1 VVEFPEVVKLARPRS
16 GHFDLG
22 TGYHGDLW
30 LDLDALLLRPPL
42 LRPHIR
48 WLAERLREH
57 SVDAVCGPLEGGA
70 FLAYAVADLLGAAFL
85 AGYRSPG
92 EATGY
97 HLPAVQ
103 GGIGG
108 WRVGVVDDAVN
119 AGTAVAACLEEVRGR
134 GAVPVAVAALVS
146 LGEASAMVQ
155 ARMRVPFY
163 PASTVPSRAW
173 PAERCPLCAE
183 GAPYTDPLSGDVATP
198 LPAHPRPPKMTSHEE
213 SDAPRSQDSVTGGA
227 GGPAVSHA
235 CSVMISGPGFFLDL
249 GKARLLVNSSPQ
261 PGGPACKARSIIGL
275 KSFTFSVSNHRFSA
289 LAHANISSSD
299 LERRSGRSA
308 TAITSW
314 PSPRSSAAMAGENI
328 SSSRSLTSGRWFMR

>member
-1 VVEFPEVVKLARPRS
+1 MVQLARPRS

-30 LDLDALLLRPPL
+30 LDLDALLLRPTL
-42 LRPHIR
+42 LRAHVR
-48 WLAERLREH
+48 WLADRLREH

-108 WRVGVVDDAVN
+108 WRVAVVDDTVN
-119 AGTAVAACLEEVRGR
+119 AGTAVAACLEEVRSR

-146 LGEASAMVQ
+146 LGEASTIVQ

-163 PASTVPSRAW
+163 PASTVPSRVW

-183 GAPYTDPLSGDVATP
+183 GAPFTDPLSGDVATP
-198 LPAHPRPPKMTSHEE
+198 LPVRDPS
-213 SDAPRSQDSVTGGA
+213 SDICAPLRGDSIRMA
-227 GGPAVSHA
+227 FP
-235 CSVMISGPGFFLDL
+235 
-249 GKARLLVNSSPQ
+249 
-261 PGGPACKARSIIGL
+261 PGGTPATGPTARSR
-275 KSFTFSVSNHRFSA
+275 TPA
-289 LAHANISSSD
+289 A
-299 LERRSGRSA
+299 RRAVRLPTGRPSGRSA
-308 TAITSW
+308 GPA
-314 PSPRSSAAMAGENI
+314 PGRPAGRG
-328 SSSRSLTSGRWFMR
+328 S

>member
-1 VVEFPEVVKLARPRS
+1 MVQLARPRS

-30 LDLDALLLRPPL
+30 LDLDALLLRPTL
-42 LRPHIR
+42 LRAHVR
-48 WLAERLREH
+48 WLADRLREH

-108 WRVGVVDDAVN
+108 WRVAVVDDAVN
-119 AGTAVAACLEEVRGR
+119 AGTAVAACLEEVRSR

-146 LGEASAMVQ
+146 LGEASAIVQ

-183 GAPYTDPLSGDVATP
+183 GAPFTDPLSGDVATP
-198 LPAHPRPPKMTSHEE
+198 LPA
-213 SDAPRSQDSVTGGA
+213 AA
-227 GGPAVSHA
+227 
-235 CSVMISGPGFFLDL
+235 
-249 GKARLLVNSSPQ
+249 
-261 PGGPACKARSIIGL
+261 
-275 KSFTFSVSNHRFSA
+275 SA
-289 LAHANISSSD
+289 
-299 LERRSGRSA
+299 
-308 TAITSW
+308 SW
-314 PSPRSSAAMAGENI
+314 PPAPTEDDA
-328 SSSRSLTSGRWFMR
+328 SRGI

>member
-1 VVEFPEVVKLARPRS
+1 MVEFPEVVQLARPRS

-30 LDLDALLLRPPL
+30 LDLDALLLRPAL
-42 LRPHIR
+42 LRAHVR
-48 WLAERLREH
+48 WLADRLREH

-108 WRVGVVDDAVN
+108 WRVGVVDNAVN

-173 PAERCPLCAE
+173 PAERCPLCAA

-198 LPAHPRPPKMTSHEE
+198 LPGRRRDNGRTATPADEFRTFPIGPAIMGMITACS
-213 SDAPRSQDSVTGGA
+213 PA
-227 GGPAVSHA
+227 GGRG
-235 CSVMISGPGFFLDL
+235 CRRGT
-249 GKARLLVNSSPQ
+249 R
-261 PGGPACKARSIIGL
+261 GL
-275 KSFTFSVSNHRFSA
+275 RRR
-289 LAHANISSSD
+289 
-299 LERRSGRSA
+299 RRSR
-308 TAITSW
+308 
-314 PSPRSSAAMAGENI
+314 
-328 SSSRSLTSGRWFMR
+328 